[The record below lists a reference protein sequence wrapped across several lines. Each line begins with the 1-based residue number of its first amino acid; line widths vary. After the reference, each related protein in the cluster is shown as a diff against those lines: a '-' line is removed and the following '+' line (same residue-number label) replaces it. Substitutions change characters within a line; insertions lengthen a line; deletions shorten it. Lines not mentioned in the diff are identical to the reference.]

1 MKKKILLAVDNS
13 AYSRSAM
20 QYSVKISSFVTD
32 LSYTLINVQ
41 PGISQF
47 LTDEA
52 QKSIKAQLALEKAK
66 KKNEENALAVL
77 NDCKNRMIQMG
88 VEANHI
94 DIKTNPKK
102 TGLAKDILE
111 YAQEGLYDAIVVGRR
126 GLSRVQEIF
135 MGSLTSKLLEHST
148 FIPVWVID
156 GDVTSD
162 KVMIATDGS
171 ESSLRAVDHFSFMA
185 AHNPDVKVTLFHV
198 VPRLADYCKI
208 AFDDTDK
215 ELEDIIISGDRRCVE
230 DFMVHAYKKFREAGI
245 SKEQIEIKEVTTMM
259 NVGGTIA
266 EEVEKGN
273 YGTVIIGRR
282 GTNKAFFMGSVSKY
296 VLERISNRA
305 LWLIT

>member
-13 AYSRSAM
+13 AYSRSAI
-20 QYSVKISSFVTD
+20 QYAVKISSFVDD
-32 LSYTLINVQ
+32 LFYTLINVQ

-77 NDCKNRMIQMG
+77 NDCKNRMVQMG
-88 VEANHI
+88 IEAGRI
-94 DIKTNPKK
+94 DVRTGPKK

-162 KVMIATDGS
+162 KIMIATDGS

-185 AHNPDVKVTLFHV
+185 ARNPNINVTLFHV
-198 VPRLADYCKI
+198 VPRFADFCKI
-208 AFDDTDK
+208 AFEDTDK
-215 ELEDIIISGDRRCVE
+215 ELEDLVISGDKRCVE

-245 SKEQIEIKEVTTMM
+245 EKNQIEIKEITTMV
-259 NVGGTIA
+259 NVGSAIA

-282 GTNKAFFMGSVSKY
+282 GTNRAFFMGSVSKY
-296 VLERISNRA
+296 VLERICNRA
-305 LWLIT
+305 MWLIS

>member
-13 AYSRSAM
+13 AHSRSAM
-20 QYSVKISSFVTD
+20 QYAVKISAFVDD
-32 LSYTLINVQ
+32 LSYTLLNVQ

-52 QKSIKAQLALEKAK
+52 QKSIKSQLALEKLK
-66 KKNEENALAVL
+66 KKNRENALSML
-77 NDCKNRMIQMG
+77 DDCKNRMVEMG
-88 VEANHI
+88 IDANRI
-94 DIKTNPKK
+94 DLKTYPKK
-102 TGLAKDILE
+102 IGLAKDILE

-162 KVMIATDGS
+162 RIMIATDGS
-171 ESSLRAVDHFSFMA
+171 ESSLKAVDHFSFMA
-185 AHNPDVKVTLFHV
+185 ARNPNVKVTLFHV
-198 VPRLADYCKI
+198 VPKLADFCKI
-208 AFDDTDK
+208 DFGDSDK
-215 ELEDIIISGDRRCVE
+215 ELEDLIISGDKRCVE
-230 DFMVHAYKKFREAGI
+230 DFMAHAYRKFTEAGI
-245 SKEQIEIKEVTTMM
+245 GKEQIEIKEVTAIM
-259 NVGGTIA
+259 NVGGAISD
-266 EEVEKGN
+266 ELEKGN

-282 GTNKAFFMGSVSKY
+282 GANKAFFMGSVSKH

-305 LWLIT
+305 VWLIT